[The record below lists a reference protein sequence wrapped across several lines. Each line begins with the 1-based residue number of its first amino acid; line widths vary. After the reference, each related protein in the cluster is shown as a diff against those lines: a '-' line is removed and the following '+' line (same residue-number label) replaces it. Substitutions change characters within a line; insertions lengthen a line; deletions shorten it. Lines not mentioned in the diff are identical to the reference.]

1 MILPQPFASFR
12 TPIPWKDLS
21 KHLKILVI
29 QSMFISW

>member
-1 MILPQPFASFR
+1 MILLKPLASLR

-29 QSMFISW
+29 QLMFISW